1 MVNDGNIFF
10 LARILGKN
18 TFLKHAFEP
27 ETASYTATFP
37 QRKYLKNYL
46 GFRLTSV
53 KILNSII
60 LLGLSS
66 HYVTNKTSNENKP
79 NMESS
84 PSPSDFQL
92 PVADP
97 LDRDQNKLG
106 KVSKPPQVKA
116 LNEIDRY
123 TLCSNRIV

>member
-1 MVNDGNIFF
+1 M
-10 LARILGKN
+10 
-18 TFLKHAFEP
+18 
-27 ETASYTATFP
+27 
-37 QRKYLKNYL
+37 
-46 GFRLTSV
+46 

-66 HYVTNKTSNENKP
+66 HYVINKTSNINETKP

-84 PSPSDFQL
+84 PSPSDLQL
-92 PVADP
+92 PVSDP
-97 LDRDQNKLG
+97 LDRDQNKVG
-106 KVSKPPQVKA
+106 TVSKPRQVKA

>member
-1 MVNDGNIFF
+1 M
-10 LARILGKN
+10 
-18 TFLKHAFEP
+18 
-27 ETASYTATFP
+27 
-37 QRKYLKNYL
+37 
-46 GFRLTSV
+46 

-66 HYVTNKTSNENKP
+66 HYVMNKISNINENKP

-84 PSPSDFQL
+84 PSPSDLQL

-97 LDRDQNKLG
+97 LDRDQSKLG
-106 KVSKPPQVKA
+106 KVSKPRQVKS

>member
-1 MVNDGNIFF
+1 MQQ
-10 LARILGKN
+10 ARNAHNLTNGFI
-18 TFLKHAFEP
+18 
-27 ETASYTATFP
+27 
-37 QRKYLKNYL
+37 
-46 GFRLTSV
+46 FRLTSV

-66 HYVTNKTSNENKP
+66 HYVMNKTSNNKENKP
-79 NMESS
+79 NNESS
-84 PSPSDFQL
+84 PSPSDLQL

-97 LDRDQNKLG
+97 LDRDQSKVA
-106 KVSKPPQVKA
+106 KVSKPRQVKA